1 MWEHIMKLF
10 SLENLRCEN
19 YSNQPVDPETKE
31 VLGKT
36 KQSWPFQGR
45 KSHRCLLA
53 CALRKVC
60 AYCVVLPQR
69 KHLVVCGNLQFLRL
83 RGPGPVFCG
92 LVQCGQ

>member
-10 SLENLRCEN
+10 SLENLRCKN

-60 AYCVVLPQR
+60 AYCVVLPQ
-69 KHLVVCGNLQFLRL
+69 
-83 RGPGPVFCG
+83 
-92 LVQCGQ
+92 